1 MESHRLPHLY
11 VRAQCADALA
21 IYRLSTQSEH
31 LERRVDII
39 HLCTSKTQ
47 HFSLQLTG
55 FFSHMDQGGA
65 WGGRS
70 GHTVSKYSVIP
81 RSYCWGLNFP
91 EVREKWAEI
100 CDCQV
105 DSCGEDPKRE
115 LASRDARSGEQQPR
129 SSRYRERKRGGTS
142 SCAYQARRAW
152 VWFGLW
158 SRYPD
163 LNEGGEAVR
172 TRPVISS

>member
-1 MESHRLPHLY
+1 MKRWKAIVYLILTYVHSVWMHLQY
-11 VRAQCADALA
+11 TGLVHSPSISNDV
-21 IYRLSTQSEH
+21 STSSSMH
-31 LERRVDII
+31 I
-39 HLCTSKTQ
+39 KTQ

-55 FFSHMDQGGA
+55 FFFTYCMDQGEE
-65 WGGRS
+65 GGRS

-100 CDCQV
+100 YDCQV

-142 SCAYQARRAW
+142 SCVY
-152 VWFGLW
+152 
-158 SRYPD
+158 
-163 LNEGGEAVR
+163 
-172 TRPVISS
+172 